1 MSKFKLSVIALSV
14 VTLLTACDDGDDGV
28 DGTNGADGSNGLT
41 SLVVQTELATGSEQC
56 WLGGVQID
64 SGLDANS
71 DGTLE
76 ASEVSDTS
84 YVCNPDTFGTSGAR
98 LPYSV
103 LSNGLDNTF

>member
-71 DGTLE
+71 DGT
-76 ASEVSDTS
+76 
-84 YVCNPDTFGTSGAR
+84 
-98 LPYSV
+98 
-103 LSNGLDNTF
+103 